1 MVTDLQRAPP
11 ANPLDP
17 AFHVIL
23 GKYSGWNLPKRCNPV
38 RNRTLDHGFTGWE
51 ASGGDLRKQEQ
62 TILVV
67 EDEASVRLA
76 ISDYLTEQGFTVLQ
90 AAAASGA
97 IDVIALHPEIDLV
110 FTDLAMPGD
119 LDGLDLV
126 DWLLKHHPGMPVVVA
141 SGLGGRVSTMAE
153 FSRNQ
158 ALSYF
163 VKPYPYD
170 AVVKRIRE
178 VIQDR
183 AP

>member
-1 MVTDLQRAPP
+1 M
-11 ANPLDP
+11 
-17 AFHVIL
+17 
-23 GKYSGWNLPKRCNPV
+23 SGR
-38 RNRTLDHGFTGWE
+38 GFTGWE
-51 ASGGDLRKQEQ
+51 ALGGDVGRREQ

-76 ISDYLTEQGFTVLQ
+76 ISDYLTQQEFTVLQ
-90 AAAASGA
+90 AAGAAGA

-126 DWLLKHHPGMPVVVA
+126 DWLLKHHPGLPVIVA
-141 SGLGGRVSTMAE
+141 SGLRGRVTTMAE
-153 FSRNQ
+153 YSNNQ

-170 AVVKRIRE
+170 AVAKKIRQ
-178 VIQDR
+178 VIEARGQ
-183 AP
+183 